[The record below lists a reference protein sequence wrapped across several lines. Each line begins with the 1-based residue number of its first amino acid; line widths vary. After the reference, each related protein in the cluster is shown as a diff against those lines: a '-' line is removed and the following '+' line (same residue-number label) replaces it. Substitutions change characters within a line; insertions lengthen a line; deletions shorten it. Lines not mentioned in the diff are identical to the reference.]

1 MSSLTDRLDDRLLL
15 GSLLKGPVGGTVYAG
30 TGYLASGT
38 VPIVGAAAFGVASAV
53 LSFVFARRRD

>member
-15 GSLLKGPVGGTVYAG
+15 GSLLKGPVG
-30 TGYLASGT
+30 GT